1 MSYLRYLCLFTHSGV
16 QHIVCSTHS
25 VLCVC
30 FVCLRL
36 VCPMLPVSLNGP
48 FLIAPSVFSNMYLL
62 QNRVVRTKIDT
73 TVFIVPYCKNNYF
86 AGLKHLYIFPNG

>member
-36 VCPMLPVSLNGP
+36 VSCLPNVASFSKWSIFDCPFGIL
-48 FLIAPSVFSNMYLL
+48 
-62 QNRVVRTKIDT
+62 
-73 TVFIVPYCKNNYF
+73 
-86 AGLKHLYIFPNG
+86 